1 MTPQEQERN
10 LSQNII
16 DSLCHISERPDGWL
30 PHIVFV
36 EEEGEDG
43 YPCYVR
49 YNLLDYHADGTCTL
63 QRPNTDVQET
73 DRELREINVDWLIT
87 IWNWYK
93 ELCAEQNLS
102 SKEYSRPPFRGGDFV
117 RLTDDAI
124 AEIRRIFGDIPAD
137 YRRNMLLQVKYMRQ
151 NSANSSWHIGV
162 QDIHEDDVLE
172 FDSNFLR
179 SATVDDISSLS
190 NKERFYAFV
199 WSCNHLNRSVS
210 DAELLDAW
218 RNGPSRSAIDEED
231 ETEYEVERLTLDE
244 LAERSND
251 ECFNDTED
259 YVRFIQITD

>member
-1 MTPQEQERN
+1 MTPQEQERK

-16 DSLCHISERPDGWL
+16 DSLCRISERPDGWL

-49 YNLLDYHADGTCTL
+49 YNLLDSNADATCTL

-244 LAERSND
+244 LAERIND

>member
-102 SKEYSRPPFRGGDFV
+102 SKEYSRPPFRGGG
-117 RLTDDAI
+117 LQMSH
-124 AEIRRIFGDIPAD
+124 GD
-137 YRRNMLLQVKYMRQ
+137 NGKSFLLHFIEKLLIKQ
-151 NSANSSWHIGV
+151 
-162 QDIHEDDVLE
+162 L
-172 FDSNFLR
+172 DSF
-179 SATVDDISSLS
+179 
-190 NKERFYAFV
+190 
-199 WSCNHLNRSVS
+199 
-210 DAELLDAW
+210 
-218 RNGPSRSAIDEED
+218 
-231 ETEYEVERLTLDE
+231 
-244 LAERSND
+244 
-251 ECFNDTED
+251 
-259 YVRFIQITD
+259 

>member
-137 YRRNMLLQVKYMRQ
+137 YRRNMLLQVNTCGRIARTVHGTSAYRTSTKTMCWNLTVIFFVRQ
-151 NSANSSWHIGV
+151 RWTTLAPFPTKNGSMLSFGV
-162 QDIHEDDVLE
+162 
-172 FDSNFLR
+172 
-179 SATVDDISSLS
+179 
-190 NKERFYAFV
+190 
-199 WSCNHLNRSVS
+199 
-210 DAELLDAW
+210 
-218 RNGPSRSAIDEED
+218 AI
-231 ETEYEVERLTLDE
+231 
-244 LAERSND
+244 
-251 ECFNDTED
+251 
-259 YVRFIQITD
+259 I

>member
-137 YRRNMLLQVKYMRQ
+137 YRRNMLLQVK
-151 NSANSSWHIGV
+151 
-162 QDIHEDDVLE
+162 IH
-172 FDSNFLR
+172 
-179 SATVDDISSLS
+179 A
-190 NKERFYAFV
+190 
-199 WSCNHLNRSVS
+199 
-210 DAELLDAW
+210 AE
-218 RNGPSRSAIDEED
+218 
-231 ETEYEVERLTLDE
+231 
-244 LAERSND
+244 
-251 ECFNDTED
+251 
-259 YVRFIQITD
+259 

>member
-1 MTPQEQERN
+1 
-10 LSQNII
+10 
-16 DSLCHISERPDGWL
+16 
-30 PHIVFV
+30 
-36 EEEGEDG
+36 
-43 YPCYVR
+43 
-49 YNLLDYHADGTCTL
+49 
-63 QRPNTDVQET
+63 
-73 DRELREINVDWLIT
+73 
-87 IWNWYK
+87 
-93 ELCAEQNLS
+93 
-102 SKEYSRPPFRGGDFV
+102 
-117 RLTDDAI
+117 
-124 AEIRRIFGDIPAD
+124 
-137 YRRNMLLQVKYMRQ
+137 MRQ

-231 ETEYEVERLTLDE
+231 ERLTLDE
-244 LAERSND
+244 LAERIND